1 MPSVL
6 GGAIINADVPQ
17 KPYTAS
23 TRQIYA
29 WAIGGI
35 ASHALIGTFGQAYNI
50 FTIGF
55 GLSAVLVSWAMMLPR
70 VFDALTDPFM
80 GHLSDNT
87 HTRWGRRKP
96 YLVGASVC
104 GAGLV
109 AALYWADSGWPQWV
123 QFTYLLTLGTLFYFC
138 YGLYT
143 MAWTA
148 LGYELT
154 DDYHERARVAAISSF
169 FISIVLLGNQ
179 WLYWIALRP
188 IFGNEVH
195 GIRVISAVMALIIV
209 IAAIVTALLTK
220 ERFVHANEKK
230 HAPIFVALRETLH
243 NRPFVILLLVKFSQI
258 LGERVFG
265 GILVFVSVYY
275 VCRGDK
281 SLSTYIAGI
290 GALIGTIWGFVLVPF
305 MKMFSQKLGK
315 RNGLVIPAVVA
326 FVSACAMPFLLT
338 PNHPYLML
346 LPSFFIIPLVVISNT
361 MQQAIVPDICDL
373 DELKTGERRE
383 GLFTAVMGF
392 VAKLEISL
400 TVLIV
405 GYLVRYSG
413 FDPKLPAQPDHVI
426 TKLLWLAL
434 TPNILFTFVTVI
446 LATRFRMDAS
456 MMNDVRR
463 QLDERRAS
471 AAASAANGGVSLN
484 TLETDTVKSPAVLGA
499 PAVSPS

>member
-1 MPSVL
+1 MDKSLAPDSPVQP
-6 GGAIINADVPQ
+6 AAT
-17 KPYTAS
+17 PYTAGNG
-23 TRQIYA
+23 QIYA

-96 YLVGASVC
+96 YLVVASVC
-104 GAGLV
+104 GALLV
-109 AALYWADSGWPQWV
+109 AAIYWADADWPQWM
-123 QFTYLLTLGTLFYFC
+123 QFTYLLVVGTLFYFC

-154 DDYHERARVAAISSF
+154 DDYHERARVAAISSL

-179 WLYWIALRP
+179 WLYWLALRP
-188 IFGNEVH
+188 VFGDVLPDGTIAANEVR
-195 GIRVISAVMALIIV
+195 GIRVIAAVMACVIV
-209 IAAIVTALLTK
+209 AAALVVTLGTR
-220 ERFVHANEKK
+220 ERFTQANK
-230 HAPIFVALRETLH
+230 HNHTPIFRAVRTTLSS
-243 NRPFVILLLVKFSQI
+243 RPFVTLLLVKFFQI
-258 LGERVFG
+258 LGERVYG
-265 GILVFVSVYY
+265 GLLVFVSIYY

-281 SLSTYIAGI
+281 QLSTWITGV
-290 GALIGTIWGFVLVPF
+290 GAMVGTAWGFALVPF
-305 MKMFSQKLGK
+305 MKTFSKKLGK

-326 FVSACAMPFLLT
+326 FISACAQPFLLT
-338 PNHPYLML
+338 PNYPYLML
-346 LPSFFIIPLVVISNT
+346 LPAFVIIPLVVISNT

-373 DELKTGERRE
+373 DELETGQRRE

-400 TVLIV
+400 TVLVI
-405 GYLVRYSG
+405 GYLVKASG
-413 FDPKLPAQPDHVI
+413 FDPSLPAQPDWVI
-426 TKLLWLAL
+426 TRMLWLAL
-434 TPNILFTFVTVI
+434 TPNIVFTFVTLI
-446 LATRFRMDAS
+446 LATRFRMDES
-456 MMNDVRR
+456 TMDGIRR
-463 QLDERRAS
+463 ELDARRAAGLTGS
-471 AAASAANGGVSLN
+471 AENGGVGL
-484 TLETDTVKSPAVLGA
+484 DVVPPPA
-499 PAVSPS
+499 PAGR